1 MPEYE
6 TQLSRNPEVLDERK
20 EEARAGYGKVHGLR
34 EEDSLH
40 RVGVEEGTVLPS
52 LMGWGGS
59 LDPNDTSRVRYL
71 EEVAAELGTPVD
83 GPGREPRSK
92 SHRPR

>member
-1 MPEYE
+1 MPDYE
-6 TQLSRNPEVLDERK
+6 TQLGREPEVLAERK
-20 EEARAGYGKVHGLR
+20 QEVRAGYGKVQGLN

-40 RVGVEEGTVLPS
+40 RTGVEEGTVLPT

-71 EEVAAELGTPVD
+71 EEVAAELGTPLD
-83 GPGREPRSK
+83 GPGREPHSTA
-92 SHRPR
+92 HHPR